1 MSSINPEIDAILD
14 KIDSSNKDMV
24 KDILNC
30 EIQSNLGGGS
40 SSIVQQYIIGK
51 IDSLEYE
58 IDDNQEEGAQ
68 L

>member
-1 MSSINPEIDAILD
+1 MSSINPEIDIILD
-14 KIDSSNKDMV
+14 KIDSDNKELV

-40 SSIVQQYIIGK
+40 STIVQQYIISK
-51 IDSLEYE
+51 IDSLEYK
-58 IDDNQEEGAQ
+58 IQDDSGLEGS